1 MRFVL
6 LGAPGCGKGT
16 QSALLQKKYGIPG
29 ISTGD
34 ILRAAIAA
42 GTPIGEKAKT
52 YVTTGALVPD
62 EVILEL
68 VEHRIDQPDAGAGF
82 ILDGFPRS
90 IPQAEGLEGF
100 LGQRGWKLDRV
111 LKIDVQKKAIL
122 ERMTS
127 RRVCPGCGAVFNVLT
142 QPPQKPGIC
151 DACGTG
157 LIQRDDDTEETVR
170 KRLNVYESATAPL
183 IDYYDAKG
191 LLSIIHGDGQV
202 DQVFNQIVDALAR
215 ALSASRAQAGGR
227 TQNPG
232 GR

>member
-16 QSALLQKKYGIPG
+16 QSALLQKKFGIPG

-34 ILRAAIAA
+34 ILREAMAQ
-42 GTPIGEKAKT
+42 GTAVGEKARA

-62 EVILEL
+62 DVILEM
-68 VEHRIDQPDAGAGF
+68 VDERIDQADAAVGF

-90 IPQAEGLEGF
+90 IPQAEGLDGF
-100 LGQRGWKLDRV
+100 LGKRGWKLDRV

-127 RRVCPGCGAVFNVLT
+127 RRVCPGCGAVYNILT
-142 QPPQKPGIC
+142 QPPAKPGIC
-151 DACGTG
+151 DRCGSK
-157 LIQRDDDTEETVR
+157 LVQREDDTEETVR

-183 IDYYDAKG
+183 IDYYDGKG
-191 LLSIIHGDGQV
+191 LLSIIHGDGAV
-202 DQVFNQIVDALAR
+202 DQVFAQIVDALEKTR
-215 ALSASRAQAGGR
+215 SGR
-227 TQNPG
+227 
-232 GR
+232 